1 MSVVDERFAWTGGLA
16 DRLPEPADFGLAL
29 AEGFARRIGMLSRR
43 VGASAAAARWAARAA
58 FAASRA
64 TAAGHVCMSLR
75 ALAQRY
81 DEPFADVRDAL
92 AASGVTAFDGIAR
105 GAECPLVVDRDGRLY
120 LARYF
125 DYETRLANALVARAR
140 SGGAAAGGAGELAP
154 DALGERL
161 VRYFGPQKERGVDW
175 QRVAALVA
183 LTGRVTIVSGGP
195 GTGKTTT
202 VVGVIACLLDAHPDL
217 RIALAAPT
225 GKAAQRMQE
234 ALHARA
240 GSLPA
245 ELATRLPRTS
255 YTLHRLLGGGPGGRF
270 AHHRDNPLPYDLVV
284 VDEASMIDVALA
296 AHLLDALAP
305 NARLVLLGDKDQLAA
320 VEAGAVFAELSARP
334 GFSSATCAT
343 IARALGIGEAE
354 FVAALPDGF
363 VLDAADAANAGVSPD
378 ARAAS
383 VASGATARGAAG
395 AAAPAARSTAAVAA
409 AKVAPEAAAQRA
421 PAPRTGRRGGGRDS
435 KRGVDDAQG
444 SLFAF
449 DDEDAFG
456 VDESGVDMPGVER
469 PNLDHRDGRASPDVT
484 RSRRDALPARARP
497 DSPDAPGIET
507 ATHMHAQAGEAIPAD
522 LPWDA
527 SSAEPA
533 AWIEAGELEWLDNA
547 VFSSPERAS
556 TDAGSGEQ
564 CPATAT
570 AAGAGA
576 RTPAGRAPAARTEAD
591 IEPQAS
597 TSALPAGAASPDVP
611 SAAPLTDCVVW
622 LERNY
627 RFGLDSPIGR
637 LSLAIRRGAV
647 QDALDALSTADDA
660 AARFRDDGGATL
672 SAATV
677 EQLAQG
683 FAGYAA
689 ALRDALAAPD
699 PDPLPLFDV
708 LNRFRVLC
716 ATRTGARGAD
726 EVNAL
731 VAAEVRRAVRVPLA
745 LGAHWFAGRP
755 VMVTRNDYALGL
767 FNGDIGIALPDA
779 RGALRVWFRG
789 ADGRARAVAPAAL
802 PPHDTAFAL
811 TVHKSQG
818 SEFDDAALILPASFN
833 RVLSRELVYTAIT
846 RARSRVQV
854 IGSRSVLALA
864 IATRTARDSGLAA
877 RIADA
882 LRVRQ
887 EGAR

>member
-1 MSVVDERFAWTGGLA
+1 MSTVDERFAWTGGLA

-43 VGASAAAARWAARAA
+43 LGAPAAAARWAARAA

-64 TAAGHVCMSLR
+64 TAAGHVCVSLH

-81 DEPFADVRDAL
+81 DEPFADVSDTL
-92 AASGVTAFDGIAR
+92 AASGVTAFGGIAR
-105 GAECPLVVDRDGRLY
+105 GGECPLVVDRDGRLY

-125 DYETRLANALVARAR
+125 EYETRLATALVARAR
-140 SGGAAAGGAGELAP
+140 SADAAMGGVGGLAP
-154 DALGERL
+154 EALGERL

-183 LTGRVTIVSGGP
+183 LTGGVTIVSGGP

-202 VVGVIACLLDAHPDL
+202 VAGVIACLLDAHPDL

-245 ELATRLPRTS
+245 ELAMRLPQKS

-270 AHHRDNPLPYDLVV
+270 AHHRDNPLPYDLVI

-305 NARLVLLGDKDQLAA
+305 NTRLVLLGDKDQLAA
-320 VEAGAVFAELSARP
+320 VEAGAVFAELSAQP
-334 GFSSATCAT
+334 AFSATACTT
-343 IARALGIGEAE
+343 IARALGIDEAE
-354 FVAALPDGF
+354 FVAALPDGI
-363 VLDAADAANAGVSPD
+363 VRDAAGIRTATADTREAVIDASAAACALANAAV
-378 ARAAS
+378 
-383 VASGATARGAAG
+383 
-395 AAAPAARSTAAVAA
+395 PAARAMAMAADKAA
-409 AKVAPEAAAQRA
+409 AE
-421 PAPRTGRRGGGRDS
+421 PAPPRAGRRGGARES
-435 KRGVDDAQG
+435 KRAADDAQG

-449 DDEDAFG
+449 DDESTRGDDALG
-456 VDESGVDMPGVER
+456 DAQQNRRDTSGVHGASNVRDVHGMGGAQRR
-469 PNLDHRDGRASPDVT
+469 PAPADDG
-484 RSRRDALPARARP
+484 
-497 DSPDAPGIET
+497 
-507 ATHMHAQAGEAIPAD
+507 IPAD

-527 SSAEPA
+527 SAAEPA
-533 AWIEAGELEWLDNA
+533 AWIDAGELAWLDNA
-547 VFSSPERAS
+547 SFSSLE
-556 TDAGSGEQ
+556 DAATHAASGE
-564 CPATAT
+564 PGTVS
-570 AAGAGA
+570 AAGAVARVRADAVTGMSADAGVEPGA
-576 RTPAGRAPAARTEAD
+576 SASMTPVE
-591 IEPQAS
+591 S
-597 TSALPAGAASPDVP
+597 TSSAALA
-611 SAAPLTDCVVW
+611 AAPLTDCVVW

-660 AARFRDDGGATL
+660 AARLCDDGGATL
-672 SAATV
+672 SAATI
-677 EQLAQG
+677 ERIAQG

-689 ALRDALAAPD
+689 ALRDALATPVPD
-699 PDPLPLFDV
+699 SLPLFDV

-726 EVNAL
+726 EVNAR
-731 VAAEVRRAVRVPLA
+731 VAAEVRRAMRVPLA
-745 LGAHWFAGRP
+745 IGAHWFAGRP

-789 ADGRARAVAPAAL
+789 ADGRARAVSPAAL

-846 RARSRVQV
+846 RARSRVQI
-854 IGSRSVLALA
+854 IGPRAVLALA

-882 LRVRQ
+882 LRARP
-887 EGAR
+887 EGTR